1 MKLLSRRKLLLY
13 PEKTKTDH
21 YKKNYKF
28 VQILFFLQ
36 A

>member
-1 MKLLSRRKLLLY
+1 MKLLSRGKLLLY
-13 PEKTKTDH
+13 SEKTKTDN